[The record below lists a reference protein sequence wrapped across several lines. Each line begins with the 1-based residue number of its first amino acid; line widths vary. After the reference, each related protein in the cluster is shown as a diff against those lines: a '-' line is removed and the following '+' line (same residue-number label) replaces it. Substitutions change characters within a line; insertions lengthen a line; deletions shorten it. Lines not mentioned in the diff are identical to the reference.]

1 MPSLSRRDAFKLGG
15 LAALGAAGLAIPWGA
30 VDAASA
36 SLLPSSK
43 MPKPYQVSFS
53 RLEALPKA
61 DVTTDQFGQIDVYRN
76 EAKLGKARIVPNM
89 DTPVLG
95 YEGKVPGRMISV
107 EQGTRVQMAMRNQL
121 PEVHPTFGTPT
132 RISTHLHGSA
142 SLPQYDGYASDVT
155 AVGQKKLYHYPNF
168 QSARTLWYHDHG
180 VHFTSQ
186 NAYSGL
192 AAQYH
197 LHDPMERTLL
207 PQNEFDV
214 GLTVSDMMFQADG
227 SQLWDDRNHSGLWGD
242 VILVN
247 GAPWPVMKVKRRVY
261 RFRILNASIS
271 RSYKFST
278 SPAAPMYM
286 VATDGGLMPTSQ
298 NISSWRHGSAERYEV
313 LIDFSG
319 FRAGTRVELRNGSN
333 PNNRD
338 FDNTGKVMAFDVVDD
353 GFDPNDPT
361 ARTIPQS
368 LNPGNDIMRLTPT
381 SAMKVRSIRVERDDT
396 TNEWMLNGQTWEDVI
411 NSGYSS
417 VLANPNLGDTEIW
430 EIENKSGGWF
440 HPVHIH
446 LIDFKILSRN
456 GKAPFS
462 YELGPKDVVY
472 VGEGEK
478 VRLIMKFGDVTR
490 PDHLAPRVGKYMVHC
505 HNLAHEDHDMM
516 HQFSVGLGTPD
527 AAVNDP
533 IDADKPCGDDQTF
546 TDQQRY

>member
-30 VDAASA
+30 VDASSA

-43 MPKPYQVSFS
+43 MPKPYQVPFA
-53 RLEALPKA
+53 RLEALPKNE
-61 DVTTDQFGQIDVYRN
+61 VLTDQFGQIDVYRN

-155 AVGQKKLYHYPNF
+155 EVGQKKLYHYPNF

-197 LHDPMERTLL
+197 LHDPMERALL

-227 SQLWDDRNHSGLWGD
+227 SQLWDDRSHSGLWGD

-261 RFRILNASIS
+261 RFRVLNASIS
-271 RSYKFST
+271 RSYNFST

-286 VATDGGLMPTSQ
+286 VATDGGLMPVSQ
-298 NISSWRHGSAERYEV
+298 NVSSWRHGSAERYEV

-319 FRAGTRVELRNGSN
+319 FKAGTRIELRNASN

-338 FDNTGKVMAFDVVDD
+338 YDNTGKVMAFDVVDD

-368 LNPGNDIMRLTPT
+368 LNPGNDIMRLTPA
-381 SAMKVRSIRVERDDT
+381 SSMKVRNIRVERSDSSQQ
-396 TNEWMLNGQTWEDVI
+396 WMLNGQTWDDVI
-411 NSGYSS
+411 KSGYTS
-417 VLANPNLGDTEIW
+417 VLANPNVGDTEIW

-446 LIDFKILSRN
+446 LIDFRILSRN
-456 GKAPFS
+456 GKDPFA
-462 YELGPKDVVY
+462 YEKGPKDVVY

-478 VRLIMKFGDVTR
+478 VRLIMKFGDITR
-490 PDHLAPRVGKYMVHC
+490 PDHLAPRTGKYMVHC

-516 HQFSVGLGTPD
+516 HQFSVGQGTPD

-533 IDADKPCGDDQTF
+533 INADKPCGDDESF
-546 TDQQRY
+546 VDQQRY